1 MFKWLLDSSLAN
13 RLLVIVG
20 SLVLMGYGAFT
31 LSRTPVDVFPD
42 LNKPTVNIITEA
54 GGMAPEEVEQLITF
68 PLETSMNGLP
78 GVETVRSISSAG
90 LSFLY
95 VTFNWSTDIFRAR
108 QLVAERLSSMEEGL
122 AAGVVPRMGPISSIM
137 GEIMQIAIPIDTTK
151 VGPSAGPFPSRPA
164 PQGLRSSPHVLQGA
178 ASEASVGA
186 PLTAMAVREYAD
198 WVLRPRLLAVPGV
211 AQVIPIGGEV
221 RQFQVQPNTVR
232 MGELGIAQEQ
242 LESAL
247 RGYSS
252 NTSGGFLELNGREYL
267 IRNLGRTS
275 RLDDLQNLAL
285 AAKNGQPILLRQ
297 IADVT
302 FAPAIKRGDAGFEGK
317 PAVILSVQKQPAADT
332 IALTRSI
339 EDALAALQTSL
350 PSGMETPKVT
360 FRQATFIEASITT
373 LQGKLIG
380 ASVFVAVILFFFL
393 GTLRPTIIALTAIP
407 VSIFITALVFKYF
420 GMSINTMTLGGL
432 AIAIGGL
439 VDDAVVGVENVIRR
453 LKEDRNKN
461 PDHRLHPIEVVAR
474 ATMEV
479 RSAILYATVI
489 IVLVF
494 IPLFALPGMEGRLF
508 VPLGIAFIVST
519 LASLVVS
526 VTVTPVLAF
535 YLLPRMKAME
545 HGDTKVLAWL
555 KARYRSSLQR
565 VLQWPEA
572 ALVVAGVAVLAAVAA
587 VPFFATTFL
596 PPFNEGTLVIGMRLN
611 PGVTLSETTAL
622 ARQAEVLIKQVPE
635 VTHVGRRS
643 GRAELDEH
651 AEGVHASEFD
661 VGLLPTAQLAR
672 SMDAINADIRSRLV
686 NLPAAIA
693 IGQPISHRID
703 HMLSGVRAQIAIKIF
718 GDDLDT
724 LRGQADALRAKLA
737 RIPGVADLEI
747 EKQVLAPQIK
757 VRVDYAAAARY
768 GVPTPQLLA
777 TLQSL
782 VEGEKVA
789 QIVEGSRR
797 FALVLRLPE
806 SARSVEGLGR
816 LLIETPGGRIPLSKI
831 ASIED
836 GDGPNQISRDDGK
849 RRIVLSA
856 NTQGRALSEVVAEIR
871 AAVAA
876 TKLPEGY
883 FITLG
888 GQFQAQEEASR
899 LIGVLSIV
907 SLALMFVVL
916 YTRYKSATLSALVM
930 VNIPLALVGAVFG
943 LWLSGQPL
951 SVAAL
956 VGFITL
962 AGISV
967 RNGILKVSHYIN
979 LMRFESEAF
988 DHKMI
993 VRGSLERLSP
1003 VLMTALV
1010 TAFALAP
1017 LLFEAERPGT
1027 EILHPVA
1034 VVIFSG
1040 LISSTLLDTFLTPA
1054 MFWLFGRKD
1063 AEALLDDKNAE
1074 AF

>member
-1 MFKWLLDSSLAN
+1 MFKWLLDSSLSN
-13 RLLVIVG
+13 RLLIIIA
-20 SLVLMGYGAFT
+20 SLVLVAYGAFT

-42 LNKPTVNIITEA
+42 LNKPTVTIMTEA
-54 GGMAPEEVEQLITF
+54 GGMAAEEVEQLITF
-68 PLETSMNGLP
+68 PLETTMNGLP
-78 GVETVRSISSAG
+78 GVESVRSTSSAG

-95 VTFNWSTDIFRAR
+95 VTFDWSTDIFRAR
-108 QLVAERLSSMEEGL
+108 QMVSERLASMEEGMPE
-122 AAGVVPRMGPISSIM
+122 GVVPRMGPISSIM
-137 GEIMQIAIPIDTTK
+137 GEIMQIAIPIDTAK
-151 VGPSAGPFPSRPA
+151 I
-164 PQGLRSSPHVLQGA
+164 SS
-178 ASEASVGA
+178 
-186 PLTAMAVREYAD
+186 MAVREYAD
-198 WVLRPRLLAVPGV
+198 WVLRPRLMAVAGV

-232 MGELGIAQEQ
+232 MSELGITHEQ
-242 LESAL
+242 LEAAL
-247 RGYSS
+247 KGFSS

-275 RLDDLQNLAL
+275 NLDDLKNLAL
-285 AAKNGQPILLRQ
+285 SARNGQPILLRQ
-297 IADVT
+297 LAEVT
-302 FAPAIKRGDAGFEGK
+302 FAPALKRGDAGYEGK
-317 PAVILSVQKQPAADT
+317 PAVILGIQKQPTADT
-332 IALTRSI
+332 IALTRAI
-339 EDALAALQTSL
+339 ETALDEMKRSL
-350 PSGMETPKVT
+350 PAGMDTPKVT
-360 FRQATFIEASITT
+360 FRQASFIEASITT

-380 ASVFVAVILFFFL
+380 ASAFVAVILLLFL
-393 GTLRPTIIALTAIP
+393 GNLRTTIIALVAIP

-420 GMSINTMTLGGL
+420 GLSINTMTLGGL

-439 VDDAVVGVENVIRR
+439 VDDAVVGIENVMRR
-453 LKEDRNKN
+453 LKEDRIKH
-461 PDHRLHPIEVVAR
+461 PEHRLNPLEVVAM

-494 IPLFALPGMEGRLF
+494 VPLFALPGMEGRLF

-519 LASLVVS
+519 LASLIVS
-526 VTVTPVLAF
+526 VTVTPVLSL
-535 YLLPRMKAME
+535 YLLPRMKSLD

-555 KARYRSSLQR
+555 KARYRGGLQATLNR
-565 VLQWPEA
+565 PKA
-572 ALVVAGVAVLAAVAA
+572 AIVAGSVAVLAAAAA
-587 VPFFATTFL
+587 VPFFPTTFL
-596 PPFNEGTLVIGMRLN
+596 PPFNEGTLLVGLRLN
-611 PGVTLSETTAL
+611 PGVTLAESSAL

-651 AEGVHASEFD
+651 AEGVHVSELD
-661 VGLLPTAQLAR
+661 VGLKPSSKITR
-672 SMDAINADIRSRLV
+672 SMDEINADIRSRLV
-686 NLPAAIA
+686 NLPAAIG

-703 HMLSGVRAQIAIKIF
+703 HMLSGVRSQIAIKIF
-718 GDDLDT
+718 GEDLDT
-724 LRGQADALRAKLA
+724 LRGQADVLRARLA
-737 RIPGVADLEI
+737 TIPGVADLEI

-757 VRVDYAAAARY
+757 VRIDYAAAARY
-768 GVPTPQLLA
+768 GVPAPQILS
-777 TLQSL
+777 TLQAL
-782 VEGEKVA
+782 VEGEKVT

-797 FALVLRLPE
+797 FALVVRLPE
-806 SARSVEGLGR
+806 SARSVEGLAQI
-816 LLIETPGGRIPLSKI
+816 LIETPKGSVPLSKL
-831 ASIED
+831 ATIED
-836 GDGPNQISRDDGK
+836 GDGPNQVSRDDGK

-856 NTQGRALSEVVAEIR
+856 NAQGRALSDIVADIR
-871 AAVAA
+871 AAVAE

-883 FITLG
+883 FVTLG
-888 GQFQAQEEASR
+888 GQFKAQEEASR
-899 LIGVLSIV
+899 LVGLLSIV
-907 SLALMFVVL
+907 SAVLMFVVL
-916 YTRYKSATLSALVM
+916 FSRYKSTRLALLIM
-930 VNIPLALVGAVFG
+930 ANIPLALVGAVLG
-943 LWLSGQPL
+943 LGLSGQPL

-979 LMRFESEAF
+979 LMRFEGENF

-993 VRGSLERLSP
+993 VRGSIERLSP

-1054 MFWLFGRKD
+1054 MFWLFGRRDVERLMDDRNAD
-1063 AEALLDDKNAE
+1063 A
-1074 AF
+1074 F

>member
-1 MFKWLLDSSLAN
+1 MFKWLLDNSLRN
-13 RLLVIVG
+13 RLLVIIG
-20 SLVLMGYGAFT
+20 SVVLMAYGAFT

-42 LNKPTVNIITEA
+42 LNKPTVTIVTEA

-68 PLETSMNGLP
+68 PLETTMNGLP
-78 GVETVRSISSAG
+78 GVESVRSVSSAG

-95 VTFNWSTDIFRAR
+95 VTFDWRTDIFRAR
-108 QLVAERLSSMEEGL
+108 QLVSERLASMEEGI
-122 AAGVVPRMGPISSIM
+122 AAGVTPRMGPISSIM
-137 GEIMQIAIPIDTTK
+137 GEIMQIAIPVDTAK
-151 VGPSAGPFPSRPA
+151 I
-164 PQGLRSSPHVLQGA
+164 SP
-178 ASEASVGA
+178 
-186 PLTAMAVREYAD
+186 MAVREYAD
-198 WVLRPRLLAVPGV
+198 WVLRPRLLSVPGV

-221 RQFQVQPNTVR
+221 RQFQVQPQTAR
-232 MGELGIAQEQ
+232 MAELGITHAQ
-242 LESAL
+242 LEDAL
-247 RGYSS
+247 KGYAG

-275 RLDDLQNLAL
+275 RLDDLGNMPLAV
-285 AAKNGQPILLRQ
+285 KDGQPILLRQ
-297 IADVT
+297 VADVA
-302 FAPAIKRGDAGFEGK
+302 FAAATKRGDAGFEGK
-317 PAVILSVQKQPAADT
+317 PAVILGIQKQPAADT
-332 IALTRSI
+332 IALTLAL
-339 EDALAALQTSL
+339 EEALAGMKASL
-350 PSGMETPKVT
+350 PPGMEAPKVT
-360 FRQATFIEASITT
+360 FRQASFIEASITT

-393 GTLRPTIIALTAIP
+393 GTLRPTVIALTAIP

-420 GMSINTMTLGGL
+420 GLSINTMTLGGL

-439 VDDAVVGVENVIRR
+439 VDDAVVGVENVLRR
-453 LKEDRNKN
+453 LKEDRAK
-461 PDHRLHPIEVVAR
+461 HPQYQLSPVELVGR

-494 IPLFALPGMEGRLF
+494 IPLFALPGLEGKLF

-526 VTVTPVLAF
+526 VTVTPVLGY
-535 YLLPRMKAME
+535 YLLPRMKSL
-545 HGDTKVLAWL
+545 HRGDTKMLAWL
-555 KARYRSSLQR
+555 KARYSRGLER
-565 VLQWPEA
+565 VLDRPKA
-572 ALVVAGVAVLAAVAA
+572 ALAAAALAVLAAGVAV
-587 VPFFATTFL
+587 PFFPTTFL
-596 PPFNEGTLVIGMRLN
+596 PPFNEGTLLIGLRLN
-611 PGVTLSETTAL
+611 PGVTLAESAAL
-622 ARQAEVLIKQVPE
+622 ARQAEVLVKQVPE

-651 AEGVHASEFD
+651 AEGVHVSELD
-661 VGLLPTAQLAR
+661 VGLKPAAELAR
-672 SMDAINADIRSRLV
+672 SMDEIKADIRARLV
-686 NLPAAIA
+686 NLPAALE

-703 HMLSGVRAQIAIKIF
+703 HMLSGVRSQIAIKIF
-718 GDDLDT
+718 GEDLDA

-737 RIPGVADLEI
+737 AIPGIADLQI

-757 VRVDYAAAARY
+757 VRVDYAAAAQY
-768 GVPTPQLLA
+768 GVAAPQVLA

-797 FALVLRLPE
+797 FALVVRLPE

-816 LLIETPGGRIPLSKI
+816 MLVETPAGRIPLSKI
-831 ASIED
+831 ATIED
-836 GDGPNQISRDDGK
+836 SDGPNQISRDDGK

-856 NTQGRALSEVVAEIR
+856 NAQGRALSDVVADIR
-871 AAVAA
+871 AVVAG
-876 TKLPEGY
+876 TKLPEGT

-888 GQFQAQEEASR
+888 GQFKAQEEASR
-899 LIGVLSIV
+899 LVGLLSIV

-916 YTRYKSATLSALVM
+916 YSRYKSAVLSALIM
-930 VNIPLALVGAVFG
+930 GNIPLALVGAVVG
-943 LWLSGQPL
+943 LWLAGQPL

-979 LMRFESEAF
+979 LMRLEGEDF
-988 DHKMI
+988 DRKMI
-993 VRGSLERLSP
+993 VRGSLERLAP

-1027 EILHPVA
+1027 EVLHPVA

-1054 MFWLFGRKD
+1054 MFWLFGRKPAERLMD
-1063 AEALLDDKNAE
+1063 DKDVEAL
-1074 AF
+1074 